1 MECRLTPDAPL
12 PQPELIEGALLDAD
26 PAAVF
31 DIDPAGGLRI
41 ATSLGVDELRALLH
55 GLGCEVGRGQVEVL
69 PSICCGGCSG

>member
-1 MECRLTPDAPL
+1 MECRLTPNTPL

-31 DIDPAGGLRI
+31 DIDPAAGLRI
-41 ATSLGVDELRALLH
+41 ATSLGVDELRALMQA
-55 GLGCEVGRGQVEVL
+55 LGCEVSREQIEVL